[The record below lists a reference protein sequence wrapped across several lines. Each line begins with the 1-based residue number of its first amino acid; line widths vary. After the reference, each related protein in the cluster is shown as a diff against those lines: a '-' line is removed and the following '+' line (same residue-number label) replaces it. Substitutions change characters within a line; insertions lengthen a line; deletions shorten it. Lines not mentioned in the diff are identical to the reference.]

1 MTYILLH
8 RLILSLC
15 FLAGFFERLADVSPP
30 LAFILY
36 RQHRQ
41 AQVVAQNPG
50 LANPEISKIIGDEWR
65 AEPEERKNQWK
76 RLAEEEK
83 QRHARQYPD
92 YRYQPRR
99 GNKGVPPRLTTA
111 TGEDPGRCPKCGGRY
126 IATPRTPL
134 PPFVSPPA
142 SGNSKPWATGQGGS
156 GSQGHPH
163 NHAHTPRP
171 DMGDAH
177 HYRHGSQSSSHG
189 HAEMSARGRG
199 PWHGSSHASHPGLQ
213 GINEDYE
220 PMSASPSEAKRR
232 RYNPSGNGYHGYP
245 ALPSPPGSYGGGYPH
260 PQRQKY
266 PSISGPSP
274 GPLPGPSMISHASH
288 PAITGPPHTPMIAA
302 PLHGHSHGHMGP
314 PPRPNSVSTPLG
326 PGASQFDE
334 SLRLPPLQTQL
345 PTSPD
350 SDKSMAAYSA
360 AAAVPQSH
368 LPPSQA
374 PPAGGWYQTPDPHPQ
389 QNAPPYAHSLHAPAP
404 DRMLN
409 FEENFMSIPYYNKLM
424 FLEYIQPRLPP
435 PTPSVS
441 RGPIIAI
448 EGNDSRLLRMVG
460 PVVEHALLASR
471 ECDVRMWLPTGSSPG
486 QGLGQAEGDAPLVV
500 SGNLDDTPMT
510 DFVRTQAQ
518 RSAATSRSGS
528 VSGSASANSRA
539 GTDSNAAAHP
549 FVAIFHDMMEWHVK
563 SGELVRFITGSGARG
578 SPTGIAPRLSDASS
592 SSAEQAVFH
601 SRTASPASQG
611 HGAGQTQA
619 RQKPRLP
626 IALLPEGYSL
636 TLSDRAACAC
646 AHVRNVHFKPVD
658 HWQWIGALWRDIA
671 GPDLVVHVQAAGAED
686 DSPLGTQGGGS
697 VEVRA
702 PGLMLVRVGEREARE
717 GLSEKTERRLGFEV
731 VEWVRGGVFWAAW
744 GNS

>member
-1 MTYILLH
+1 MRDWLTFS
-8 RLILSLC
+8 LS
-15 FLAGFFERLADVSPP
+15 

-65 AEPEERKNQWK
+65 SEPEERKNQWK

-134 PPFVSPPA
+134 TPFVSPPA
-142 SGNSKPWATGQGGS
+142 SGNSKPWTTGQGGQ
-156 GSQGHPH
+156 GSNQSHSH
-163 NHAHTPRP
+163 THAHTPRP

-189 HAEMSARGRG
+189 HAEMSAHGRG
-199 PWHGSSHASHPGLQ
+199 PWHGGGHAGHPGLHD
-213 GINEDYE
+213 INEDYE
-220 PMSASPSEAKRR
+220 PMSASPSESKRR

-245 ALPSPPGSYGGGYPH
+245 ALPSPPGSYGGGHPH
-260 PQRQKY
+260 PQRHQY
-266 PSISGPSP
+266 PSISGPSS
-274 GPLPGPSMISHASH
+274 GPLSGPSMVSHAGH
-288 PAITGPPHTPMIAA
+288 PAVTGPPQLPMAAA
-302 PLHGHSHGHMGP
+302 PAHGHGHMGP
-314 PPRPNSVSTPLG
+314 PPRPSSVSAPSG
-326 PGASQFDE
+326 HGSSQFDE

-350 SDKSMAAYSA
+350 SDKSMEAYSA
-360 AAAVPQSH
+360 VAVPQAH
-368 LPPSQA
+368 PPPPPHA
-374 PPAGGWYQTPDPHPQ
+374 PPTGSWYPHTHPHPHQ
-389 QNAPPYAHSLHAPAP
+389 HAPPYAHSLQAPPP
-404 DRMLN
+404 DRVLS

-424 FLEYIQPRLPP
+424 FLEYIQPRLPH
-435 PTPSVS
+435 PTLSMP
-441 RGPIIAI
+441 RGPLIAI
-448 EGNDSRLLRMVG
+448 EGSDARLLRMIG
-460 PVVEHALLASR
+460 PVVEHALLTSR
-471 ECDVRMWLPTGSSPG
+471 ECDVRMWLPSGSGPG
-486 QGLGQAEGDAPLVV
+486 QGLGQGEGDAPVPV
-500 SGNLDDTPMT
+500 SGSLDDTPMT
-510 DFVRTQAQ
+510 DFIRTHAQAQ

-528 VSGSASANSRA
+528 VGGSASANPRT
-539 GTDSNAAAHP
+539 GTDSSATAHP
-549 FVAIFHDMMEWHVK
+549 FVAIFQDMIEWHVK
-563 SGELVRFITGSGARG
+563 SAEIAKFIMASGTRG
-578 SPTGIAPRLSDASS
+578 PPTGNAPRMSDASS
-592 SSAEQAVFH
+592 SSAEQGAFH

-611 HGAGQTQA
+611 HGVGQTQGQ
-619 RQKPRLP
+619 QKPRLP

-646 AHVRNVHFKPVD
+646 AHVRNVHYKPVD
-658 HWQWIGALWRDIA
+658 HWQWMGALWRDMA
-671 GPDLVVHVQAAGAED
+671 GPDLVVHVQAAGSED
-686 DSPLGTQGGGS
+686 DSPLGIQGGGGI
-697 VEVRA
+697 EVRA
-702 PGLMLVRVGEREARE
+702 PGLMLVRVSEREARE

-731 VEWVRGGVFWAAW
+731 VEWVRGGVFWGVW